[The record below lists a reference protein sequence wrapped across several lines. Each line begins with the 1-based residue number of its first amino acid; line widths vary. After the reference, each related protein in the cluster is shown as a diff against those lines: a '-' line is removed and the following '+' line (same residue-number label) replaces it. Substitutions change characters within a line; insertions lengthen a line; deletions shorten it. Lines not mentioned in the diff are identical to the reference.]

1 MIPACLDRTWPDSM
15 GEFPGPEY
23 LRVRWMGLGQVP
35 ETGCGH
41 CSFTTS
47 QYSLTSE
54 VGEDM
59 DLSRILKQER
69 EELRAETKD
78 PVLER

>member
-1 MIPACLDRTWPDSM
+1 
-15 GEFPGPEY
+15 
-23 LRVRWMGLGQVP
+23 MGLGQVP